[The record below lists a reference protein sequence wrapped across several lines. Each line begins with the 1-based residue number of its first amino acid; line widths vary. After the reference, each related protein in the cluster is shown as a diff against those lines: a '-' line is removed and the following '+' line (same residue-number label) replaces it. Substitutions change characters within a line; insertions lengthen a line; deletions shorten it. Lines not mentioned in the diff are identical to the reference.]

1 MMRFFIQNM
10 INYLNG
16 IITWDMNQYKSCPI
30 MTNKNYIDDNL
41 DSICTPR
48 PLDPE
53 KKSFTKLFQNDI
65 HKLMDI
71 CNWHVCNP
79 TYYKTNADTLKK
91 LSLSTFNQWNS
102 F

>member
-1 MMRFFIQNM
+1 LHDDDIFKKNM

-41 DSICTPR
+41 DNICTTM
-48 PLDPE
+48 PLDP
-53 KKSFTKLFQNDI
+53 KRKSFTKLFQNDI
-65 HKLMDI
+65 HKLMNI

-79 TYYKTNADTLKK
+79 TCYKTNANT
-91 LSLSTFNQWNS
+91 
-102 F
+102 